1 MRRQPCRIVVDFSAW
16 STATTAAARQPGCET
31 GGVLLGW
38 RNGAGVCVSEFIE
51 VPDLRSTRS
60 SYLRSHAAATQ
71 RLQDLLG
78 GLPEGSPEGY
88 VGEWHTHLA
97 PHGPSR
103 TDRSH
108 LKKISRIRRDGVAL
122 IVLAH
127 DPASDGWEPRGLC
140 GRSGKTH
147 PTAVE
152 IRPPQPGERE

>member
-1 MRRQPCRIVVDFSAW
+1 MNRQLCRIVIDPSAW
-16 STATTAAARQPGCET
+16 LPATTAAAQQPERET

-38 RNGAGVCVSEFIE
+38 RHGTGVCVSEFIE
-51 VPDLRSTRS
+51 VPDHRSTRS
-60 SYLRSHAAATQ
+60 SYLRSDTAATQ
-71 RLQDLLG
+71 RLQDILG

-97 PHGPSR
+97 PQGPSR

-127 DPASDGWEPRGLC
+127 DPATDVWEPRGLC